1 MNSEHL
7 SKRLACVASFVPKGS
22 VLADIG
28 SDHAYLPCFLVK
40 AGMIQAAIAGEV
52 AKGPYTSACNE
63 VRRLQLEEHISVRM
77 GDGLAVLKEDEGV
90 SCIAI
95 AGMGG
100 ALIASILEKGEQKLA
115 NVSRLVLQ
123 PNVGAQHVRKW
134 LIDHEWQI
142 IGEAILEEDNSIYEV
157 IAAEKSGKREA
168 ELDEAALLMGPFLLK
183 DKHPVFIKKWTE
195 ECRHWQ
201 QILARLQEAK
211 GTPEIEIKK
220 QTLLQKIQLV
230 EEALS

>member
-52 AKGPYTSACNE
+52 AKGPYTSAYNE
-63 VRRLQLEEHISVRM
+63 VRRLQLEKHISVRM
-77 GDGLAVLKEDEGV
+77 GDGLAVLEKDEGV
-90 SCIAI
+90 SCITI

-100 ALIASILEKGEQKLA
+100 ALITSILEKGEQKLA
-115 NVSRLVLQ
+115 NVTRLVLQ

-134 LIDHEWQI
+134 LIDHDWLI
-142 IGEAILEEDNSIYEV
+142 IGEAILEEDNCIYE
-157 IAAEKSGKREA
+157 IIGAEKDGKSEA
-168 ELDEAALLMGPFLLK
+168 ELNEAELLMGPFLLK
-183 DKHPVFIKKWTE
+183 DKHPVFINKWTE

-211 GTPEIEIKK
+211 ATPEIEMKK
-220 QTLLQKIQLV
+220 QTLLKKIQLV
-230 EEALS
+230 EEALL

>member
-7 SKRLACVASFVPKGS
+7 SKRLACVASFVPKGA

-40 AGMIQAAIAGEV
+40 AGLIQAAIAGEV
-52 AKGPYTSACNE
+52 AKGPYTSAYNE
-63 VRRLQLEEHISVRM
+63 VRRLQLEERISVRM
-77 GDGLAVLKEDEGV
+77 GDGLAVLHKDEGV
-90 SCIAI
+90 SCMTI

-100 ALIASILEKGEQKLA
+100 TLIASILEKGKQKLA

-134 LIDHEWQI
+134 LIDHDWQI
-142 IGEAILEEDNSIYEV
+142 IGEAILEEDNCIYEV
-157 IAAEKSGKREA
+157 IAAEKNEKRET

-201 QILARLQEAK
+201 QIVDRLHEAK
-211 GTPEIEIKK
+211 ITPEIEIKK
-220 QTLLQKIQLV
+220 QILLHKIQLV
-230 EEALS
+230 EEVLS